1 MQYVTGKA
9 RIQAEFD
16 RNTGAVEAMVQGD
29 NLDLCILLGSILR
42 QVAAEWGRK
51 TGQHGIAKVKA
62 LKIVNEIAM
71 SEMTECTYIDLS
83 GMRKEPKGE
92 ADNF

>member
-42 QVAAEWGRK
+42 QVAAEWG
-51 TGQHGIAKVKA
+51 
-62 LKIVNEIAM
+62 
-71 SEMTECTYIDLS
+71 
-83 GMRKEPKGE
+83 
-92 ADNF
+92 